1 MTRTMLSTEEDRD
14 MWKRLFEE
22 CNKKQS
28 DEIEHLRRDYKEH
41 MR

>member
-28 DEIEHLRRDYKEH
+28 DDIELLRRDYKEH